1 MINRSRLTNLLT
13 PFAIALWAFVGFAN
27 GAELDPPPDIHGLE
41 EVRHISKLPPY
52 LDKTLGWQSNDK
64 DTIGDLEREPG
75 ASNPKLL
82 NRWFVLGGLSKTYAL
97 IAVEN
102 RPAYPS
108 FDRFHATSFTLVG
121 SEWVVSGEWVLSAVP
136 HTVAEL
142 AQLFGSPDSQTVTT
156 RWRNWQ
162 HDRDLDQ
169 RIARSAPTQSYRT
182 GMPLR
187 KININDEEVR
197 QIQAVVLEL
206 IPGAIVLISGVAQG
220 CPCEDGPGCSAQV
233 WTAID
238 RSAGIRS
245 LELSDINDHWV
256 IGPVQRWFLDSAQ
269 LERSKFPTRA
279 EYFAAR
285 ATLNNRYPTCS
296 TGPSNSQ

>member
-41 EVRHISKLPPY
+41 EVRHISKLPPD
-52 LDKTLGWQSNDK
+52 LAKTLGWQSNDK

-82 NRWFVLGGLSKTYAL
+82 NRWFVLGGLSKTYSFDAGKDS
-97 IAVEN
+97 
-102 RPAYPS
+102 PAYS
-108 FDRFHATSFTLVG
+108 FIRRFHATSFTLVG

-169 RIARSAPTQSYRT
+169 RIARSAPPQSYRT

-206 IPGAIVLISGVAQG
+206 IPGAI
-220 CPCEDGPGCSAQV
+220 
-233 WTAID
+233 
-238 RSAGIRS
+238 
-245 LELSDINDHWV
+245 
-256 IGPVQRWFLDSAQ
+256 
-269 LERSKFPTRA
+269 
-279 EYFAAR
+279 
-285 ATLNNRYPTCS
+285 
-296 TGPSNSQ
+296 